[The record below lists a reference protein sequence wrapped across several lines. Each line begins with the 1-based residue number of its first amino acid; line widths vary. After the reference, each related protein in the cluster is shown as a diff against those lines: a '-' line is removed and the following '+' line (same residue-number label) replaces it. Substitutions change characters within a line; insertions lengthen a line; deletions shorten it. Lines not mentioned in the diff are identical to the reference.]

1 LHHIPYR
8 KANNH
13 LERTPWLSHHPLDV
27 KRGTFLGELSRL
39 AVLSSLETSYH
50 DAVNFLIG
58 LYIVRG
64 YPSDLVYKWA
74 QENIS
79 VRWSQRFSN
88 RRENTDVLVL
98 KSVYKTA
105 WNYFNAKELGDTIFN
120 YWREWLIMIYDELES
135 PIESRDFPD
144 EENLLPF
151 ADWPSHLKTKAQ
163 VPDVQQINFDRRR
176 VIMSRKRTR
185 NLLDLIGFWK
195 NTVLNQMDE
204 RNLNLDDN

>member
-1 LHHIPYR
+1 
-8 KANNH
+8 
-13 LERTPWLSHHPLDV
+13 
-27 KRGTFLGELSRL
+27 
-39 AVLSSLETSYH
+39 
-50 DAVNFLIG
+50 
-58 LYIVRG
+58 VRG

-151 ADWPSHLKTKAQ
+151 AD
-163 VPDVQQINFDRRR
+163 
-176 VIMSRKRTR
+176 
-185 NLLDLIGFWK
+185 
-195 NTVLNQMDE
+195 
-204 RNLNLDDN
+204 